1 MSTGTEPSDAELL
14 CEVSRRNAEALE
26 LLYERHAR
34 LVFDLICQMV
44 GPGAAA
50 CDILT
55 ETFYS
60 LWREASEER
69 ELPRVKVYLL
79 HAAHQQCCRHL
90 EALHAPVVFQSIAYS
105 APRATI

>member
-1 MSTGTEPSDAELL
+1 MSTGNEPSDAELL
-14 CEVSRRNAEALE
+14 CQVSRRNAEALE

-34 LVFDLICQMV
+34 LVFDFICQII
-44 GPGAAA
+44 GPGTAA

-60 LWREASEER
+60 LWREANEER
-69 ELPRVKVYLL
+69 GLPRVKVYLL

-90 EALHAPVVFQSIAYS
+90 EAVHAPAAFQTIAY
-105 APRATI
+105 APAQAIT